1 FPLHSRVET
10 LPETDATLNG
20 IPAAAIKSSAGRRLL
35 LIKLARS
42 KSRWNSLSFEC
53 VFTPTASNFP
63 AKIIQRHNHVEGCQT
78 RGIPGGIYN
87 GKMIE
92 IDGMVPYGAQRFE
105 INLNTGF
112 DSSSDRALHISVR
125 FDQHCVVRNSY
136 EMGCWNVEEK
146 NGSFPFS
153 TGREFTLMI
162 MAEMGFYR
170 IAVNGQH
177 CWEFNHRLPM
187 ERVNSISV
195 DGSVQIHRI
204 EFIDGM
210 NRRQPSPYNP
220 SIAVCPSA
228 KVNPG
233 FMPYQPSPYNP
244 PSIAVCPSAKVN
256 PGFRPGVG
264 PGISPMPS
272 IPSYP
277 AVPSN
282 PGTCTIPA
290 YPSFPA
296 TTTCVIPPP
305 EQMPGYNPG
314 GSSLAPVYNPS
325 IPYAY
330 PIYGGL
336 KSGMM
341 IYISGRPS
349 ANAQSRNVVRN
360 SRTNNVWGGE
370 ENMVSHFPFQPA
382 VNFDIII
389 RVEFER
395 FMVAV
400 NGQHFV
406 EFRHRLKPLDM
417 FDTLYIENDVIVS
430 SIRFA

>member
-1 FPLHSRVET
+1 MSRVVR
-10 LPETDATLNG
+10 
-20 IPAAAIKSSAGRRLL
+20 PAVPYRG
-35 LIKLARS
+35 
-42 KSRWNSLSFEC
+42 
-53 VFTPTASNFP
+53 
-63 AKIIQRHNHVEGCQT
+63 
-78 RGIPGGIYN
+78 GIPGGVYD

-92 IDGMVPYGAQRFE
+92 ISGMVPYGAHRFE

-136 EMGCWNVEEK
+136 ERGCWSVEER

-170 IAVNGQH
+170 RQPSPYNPPPIAV
-177 CWEFNHRLPM
+177 CP
-187 ERVNSISV
+187 SAKV
-195 DGSVQIHRI
+195 DPGFMPYR
-204 EFIDGM
+204 
-210 NRRQPSPYNP
+210 PSPYNP
-220 SIAVCPSA
+220 SIAVCPPA

-233 FMPYQPSPYNP
+233 FM
-244 PSIAVCPSAKVN
+244 
-256 PGFRPGVG
+256 PGVG

-305 EQMPGYNPG
+305 EQLPGYNPG
-314 GSSLAPVYNPS
+314 GSNLAPVYNPS

-341 IYISGRPS
+341 VYISGRPS
-349 ANAQSRNVVRN
+349 ASAQRFTINFQNGTAPYPPPDIAFHLDVRFFSRSVVRN

-370 ENMVSHFPFQPA
+370 ENMISHFPFQPA
-382 VNFDIII
+382 VNFDMII

-417 FDTLYIENDVIVS
+417 FDTLDIENDIIVS

>member
-1 FPLHSRVET
+1 MC
-10 LPETDATLNG
+10 G
-20 IPAAAIKSSAGRRLL
+20 
-35 LIKLARS
+35 
-42 KSRWNSLSFEC
+42 
-53 VFTPTASNFP
+53 
-63 AKIIQRHNHVEGCQT
+63 
-78 RGIPGGIYN
+78 PGGRWGQTFSAAVVRKLGERN
-87 GKMIE
+87 SALRCRPHQLTTVQNDESRPQTALVLLQNRTLGVGTLQAWLPLAMIE
-92 IDGMVPYGAQRFE
+92 RTLGVLLP
-105 INLNTGF
+105 
-112 DSSSDRALHISVR
+112 
-125 FDQHCVVRNSY
+125 
-136 EMGCWNVEEK
+136 
-146 NGSFPFS
+146 S
-153 TGREFTLMI
+153 TGMLFVNMPVGVSLREDEEQYLWPMS
-162 MAEMGFYR
+162 GHL
-170 IAVNGQH
+170 IAVNSQH

-187 ERVNSISV
+187 ERVNSISI
-195 DGSVQIHRI
+195 DGSVQIHKL

-210 NRRQPSPYNP
+210 NR
-220 SIAVCPSA
+220 
-228 KVNPG
+228 
-233 FMPYQPSPYNP
+233 
-244 PSIAVCPSAKVN
+244 
-256 PGFRPGVG
+256 GVG

-305 EQMPGYNPG
+305 EQLPGYNPG
-314 GSSLAPVYNPS
+314 GSNLAPVYNPS

-336 KSGMM
+336 KPGMM
-341 IYISGRPS
+341 VYISGRPS
-349 ANAQSRNVVRN
+349 ASAQRFTINFQNGTAPYPPPDIAFHLDVRFFSRSVVRN

-382 VNFDIII
+382 VNFDMII

-417 FDTLYIENDVIVS
+417 FDTLDIENDIIVS